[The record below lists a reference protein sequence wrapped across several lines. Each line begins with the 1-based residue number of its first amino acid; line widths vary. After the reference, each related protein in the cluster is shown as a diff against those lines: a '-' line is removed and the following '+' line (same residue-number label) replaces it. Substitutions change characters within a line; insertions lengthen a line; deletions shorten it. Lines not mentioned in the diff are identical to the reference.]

1 MVSVKS
7 VFEENKTMTRNNSID
22 IAKGLLIFLVVLGHA
37 PEGSDAVHKY
47 IYWFHMPAFFIISGL
62 FLRETFCLREEV
74 KKKAK
79 RLLVPYLVFSIV
91 IGTVARHGNI
101 VKQTVGTLMGGNG
114 NITSYTFPYYFL
126 TVLFLASMLIY
137 AVRKYSAR
145 VWAWIAC
152 GYLGKASLAVLLL
165 HTVFM
170 DINHRLL
177 GGVTTDV
184 WVLSILNVAECLA
197 VYAVMHRWKY
207 TRMMLGEG

>member
-1 MVSVKS
+1 
-7 VFEENKTMTRNNSID
+7 MTRNNSID
-22 IAKGLLIFLVVLGHA
+22 IAKGILIFLVVLGHA

-47 IYWFHMPAFFIISGL
+47 IYWFHMPAFFVISGL

-74 KKKAK
+74 KKKAL

-126 TVLFLASMLIY
+126 TVLFLASVLIY

-145 VWAWIAC
+145 VWVWTAC
-152 GYLGKASLAVLLL
+152 GYLAAHALTLCFAPGMLGWIPWNADMALCMALFLLL
-165 HTVFM
+165 GNKYRTVVLK
-170 DINHRLL
+170 N
-177 GGVTTDV
+177 GGVFVPQHVSCSHHARPTRHYR
-184 WVLSILNVAECLA
+184 LSV
-197 VYAVMHRWKY
+197 
-207 TRMMLGEG
+207 